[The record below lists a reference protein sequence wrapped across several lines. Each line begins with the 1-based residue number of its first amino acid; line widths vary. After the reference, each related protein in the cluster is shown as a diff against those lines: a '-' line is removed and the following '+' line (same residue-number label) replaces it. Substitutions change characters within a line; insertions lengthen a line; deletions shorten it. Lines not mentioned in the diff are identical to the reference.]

1 MAQIYTKI
9 HRNLFNFFDNL
20 QGTFRP
26 VFNFCITKKE
36 GLRLSYSTFCQQNA
50 YPAETADP
58 SPRPTLHECCSV
70 GVRNDPS
77 LLFFGLGEE
86 GGDGGGGEPVF
97 VVASAFKSV
106 ILKLDMRTPIFLNV
120 FVQDCS
126 LFPTGCDL

>member
-1 MAQIYTKI
+1 M
-9 HRNLFNFFDNL
+9 
-20 QGTFRP
+20 
-26 VFNFCITKKE
+26 
-36 GLRLSYSTFCQQNA
+36 
-50 YPAETADP
+50 ADP

-86 GGDGGGGEPVF
+86 GGEGGGGELVF
-97 VVASAFKSV
+97 EVASAFKSV